1 MKDEQYFTIK
11 RDLIML
17 SIDKAVKSLIVRFI
31 LNSIVT
37 LCLIYYFKHD
47 KLSIIIIM
55 LICLLL
61 LSISDVK
68 KILKAKKD
76 LKELG

>member
-37 LCLIYYFKHD
+37 LCLIY
-47 KLSIIIIM
+47 
-55 LICLLL
+55 
-61 LSISDVK
+61 
-68 KILKAKKD
+68 
-76 LKELG
+76 